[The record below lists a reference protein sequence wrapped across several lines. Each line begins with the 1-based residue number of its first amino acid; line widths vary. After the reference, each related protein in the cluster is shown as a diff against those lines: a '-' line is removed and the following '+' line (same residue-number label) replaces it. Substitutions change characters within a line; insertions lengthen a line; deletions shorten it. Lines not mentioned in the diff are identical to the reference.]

1 MSLIPLWLNLR
12 NLLRL
17 FLWLR
22 RYLGLRCY
30 KFSRSCLRETNRFLT
45 WWWVVLEKRS
55 IYYILYIQ
63 CGQLIFYLSEG
74 RFTAL
79 LNFDGFSLDEKI
91 GSDSSYCLMGLE
103 YKIIFVGVEIDELK
117 VGGHMSHIFCFVL
130 TENLRHHLI
139 YYLLHYQASKSKS
152 CFKWVV

>member
-1 MSLIPLWLNLR
+1 M
-12 NLLRL
+12 
-17 FLWLR
+17 
-22 RYLGLRCY
+22 
-30 KFSRSCLRETNRFLT
+30 
-45 WWWVVLEKRS
+45 
-55 IYYILYIQ
+55 
-63 CGQLIFYLSEG
+63 IFYLSEG

-139 YYLLHYQASKSKS
+139 YVWVDYLLHYQASKSKS
-152 CFKWVV
+152 CFK